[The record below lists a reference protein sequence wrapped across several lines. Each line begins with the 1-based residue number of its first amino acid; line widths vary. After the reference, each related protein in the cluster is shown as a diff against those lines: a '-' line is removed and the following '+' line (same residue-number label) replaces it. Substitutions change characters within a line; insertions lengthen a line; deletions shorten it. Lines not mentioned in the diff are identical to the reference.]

1 MVYEKEL
8 VGKSGSIEDKG
19 AQRREPQ
26 HIRRDPVEK
35 HKEKHAGER
44 CGLHR
49 KEHRKRKQEEKQR
62 QSEGEKTD
70 PFSLLQAVAE
80 PQI

>member
-35 HKEKHAGER
+35 YKEEYAGER

-49 KEHRKRKQEEKQR
+49 KQHRKRKQEEKQR
-62 QSEGEKTD
+62 
-70 PFSLLQAVAE
+70 
-80 PQI
+80 